1 MDSLEAVKNKWS
13 FCINNNI
20 GDKKVPENIIIDAS
34 HPYVFEKSIL
44 HCNTI
49 DDLIILLY
57 KDDNKHDFYSFQSTS
72 GIIIYFKQDFKK
84 LLESH
89 PLYYYKFGFFYSD
102 LHDLYTNEFVA
113 TVETDEL
120 AYVSLFST
128 IYGSEPINNSIVA
141 HPSIPFDFYF
151 LDCFESF
158 KLLQFDKLK
167 RDKKPINCIR
177 IYYPDYRLLYSSNSI
192 YMLYVNQSLE
202 TIAYYGMCAIIHGL
216 RTGQFDIKTFNGK
229 LFVDAGDRGVVIE
242 FNSSLKKYIKL
253 FTKLILR
260 VKDKNCSAEDIVRDF
275 YKSNDKILYW
285 RQ

>member
-13 FCINNNI
+13 FCINNEI
-20 GDKKVPENIIIDAS
+20 GDGETPENIIIDAS
-34 HPYVFEKSIL
+34 HPYIFEKPISG
-44 HCNTI
+44 CNNI
-49 DDLIILLY
+49 DDLITLFY
-57 KDDNKHDFYSFQSTS
+57 KDDNKHDFYSLQSTS
-72 GIIIYFKQDFKK
+72 GIIIYFKQDFKN

-89 PLYYYKFGFFYSD
+89 PLYYYKYGFFYSD

-128 IYGSEPINNSIVA
+128 VYGSEPINNSIVA

-167 RDKKPINCIR
+167 RDKKPVNCTR

-229 LFVDAGDRGVVIE
+229 LFVDTGDRGVVIE

-260 VKDKNCSAEDIVRDF
+260 VKDKNCSAEDIVQDF
-275 YKSNDKILYW
+275 YKSGDKVLYW